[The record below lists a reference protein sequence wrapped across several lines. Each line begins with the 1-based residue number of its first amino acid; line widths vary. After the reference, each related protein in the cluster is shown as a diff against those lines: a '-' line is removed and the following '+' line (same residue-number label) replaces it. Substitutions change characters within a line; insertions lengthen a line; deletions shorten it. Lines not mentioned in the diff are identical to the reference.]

1 MCQASTCGRVRA
13 RALVQV
19 LQNSGSRMVVLRF
32 TTLSA
37 RDRHWRNPR
46 KKNYRERSNI
56 KSARV
61 SALTGSVPRKMAEA
75 QQRVSALFRIRTHVA
90 RLTATSLKP
99 LNRINRWKKRY
110 MTRRISPLANDF
122 FAYRTVVL
130 GFFKLNIKAR
140 HEIREL
146 LNANLWSIHL
156 ISFNIDWSW
165 NIFTSHNF
173 AQCSSSSS
181 MTSKKW
187 EVKTWNLG
195 QIFEIELWMVGQ

>member
-13 RALVQV
+13 RARVQV

-75 QQRVSALFRIRTHVA
+75 RQIVQQSSGIEPKLPNSLQLSLTTKTLVSIDC
-90 RLTATSLKP
+90 
-99 LNRINRWKKRY
+99 WKKRY
-110 MTRRISPLANDF
+110 MTRRISPPATDF

-140 HEIREL
+140 HEIPEF

-156 ISFNIDWSW
+156 IAFDIDWSW
-165 NIFTSHNF
+165 NIFTLQCKF
-173 AQCSSSSS
+173 AQFLLFAHRA
-181 MTSKKW
+181 THRPRKGENW
-187 EVKTWNLG
+187 EL
-195 QIFEIELWMVGQ
+195 EI